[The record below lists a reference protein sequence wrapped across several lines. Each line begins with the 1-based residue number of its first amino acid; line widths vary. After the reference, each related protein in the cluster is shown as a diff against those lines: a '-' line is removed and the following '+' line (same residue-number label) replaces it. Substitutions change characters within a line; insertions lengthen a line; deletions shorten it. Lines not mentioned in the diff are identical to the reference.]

1 MNRRTLLF
9 ASLVPLS
16 AASTLFFSSRRSES
30 ILFQRGYANAKTLGK
45 FEVTK
50 TEAQW
55 RKILTPAQ
63 FEVLRKEGTERAG
76 TSSLTQEHRTG
87 KFACAGCNLPLFVS
101 ETKFESGT
109 GWPSFYAPIANAVKT
124 SVDTSFGATRTE
136 VHCRRCG
143 GHLGHVFE
151 DGPKPTG
158 LRYCMNGVAMKFIAA

>member
-9 ASLVPLS
+9 ASLVPIC
-16 AASTLFFSSRRSES
+16 AASALFFSPKKSES
-30 ILFQRGYANAKTLGK
+30 IAKMSSK
-45 FEVTK
+45 FEVIK

-55 RKILTPAQ
+55 RKILTPEQ
-63 FEVLRKEGTERAG
+63 FEVLRKAGTERAG
-76 TSSLTQEHRTG
+76 TSPLTTEHRKG
-87 KFACAGCNLPLFVS
+87 KFACAGCNLPLFAS

-124 SVDTSFGATRTE
+124 SVDTSFGMARTE

-143 GHLGHVFE
+143 GHLGHVFI

-158 LRYCMNGVAMKFIAA
+158 LRYCMNGVAMKFIPT